1 MAIVWEESLGA
12 SLFRGIS
19 AQKVYDEIISIG
31 DSATPQQI
39 VDRARDE
46 KSELHKCFE
55 WDDSKAAERW
65 RRQQARQVRFF
76 LKVER
81 EDCPEEPK
89 PHALYFTVSGD
100 GYKRGEFVFKRE
112 DEYAMLL
119 QRAKAEL
126 IAFQKKYD
134 FLSGE
139 LDYILSVIDALE
151 SKRDAE
157 EKAS

>member
-1 MAIVWEESLGA
+1 MAIVWADGMGQQLYKNVNP
-12 SLFRGIS
+12 
-19 AQKVYDEIISIG
+19 QQVYDEIVGIG
-31 DSATPQQI
+31 ESATPQQI

-55 WDDSKAAERW
+55 WDDSKAAESW

-76 LKVER
+76 LRMESD
-81 EDCPEEPK
+81 EHPESPQV
-89 PHALYFTVSGD
+89 HALHFTFSGE
-100 GYKRGEFVFKRE
+100 GYKTAEKVFQRA

-126 IAFQKKYD
+126 IAFRKKYE

-139 LDYILSVIDALE
+139 LDFILGVIDEMQA
-151 SKRDAE
+151 KHDA